1 MSLLRLEGIRA
12 GYGRTPV
19 LRGIDLEV
27 PAGHVVA
34 LIGANGAGKTTTL
47 RAISKLIAPSAGRL
61 WFDGQ
66 DITALRPE
74 QVVARG
80 IAHCPE
86 ERQLFPRMSVLEN
99 LEMGAYVAHGPLR
112 PRLQRV
118 YDLFP
123 RVAERRHQ
131 SAGSLSGGE
140 QQMVA
145 IGRALMSEPKLIL
158 FDEPSLGLS
167 PVMVRE
173 VARVIRELHGAGLAV
188 LLVEQNVQQSLALAT
203 RGYVLENGAI
213 TRAGSGEELL
223 ADPYLKEAYLGL

>member
-145 IGRALMSEPKLIL
+145 IGRALMSEPQLIL

-188 LLVEQNVQQSLALAT
+188 LLVEQNVQMAFQLAQTAYILA
-203 RGYVLENGAI
+203 NGEI
-213 TRAGSGEELL
+213 TDHGPPATLMATEQVRR
-223 ADPYLKEAYLGL
+223 AYLGG

>member
-19 LRGIDLEV
+19 LHGIDLSV
-27 PAGHVVA
+27 QAGSVVA

-47 RAISKLIAPSAGRL
+47 RTISKLITPAAGRL
-61 WFDGQ
+61 WFDGK
-66 DITALRPE
+66 DITGLRATE
-74 QVVARG
+74 VVARG

-99 LEMGAYVAHGPLR
+99 LEMGAYLARGSMSQ
-112 PRLQRV
+112 RLQRV
-118 YDLFP
+118 FELFP

-131 SAGSLSGGE
+131 RAGSLSGGE

-145 IGRALMSEPKLIL
+145 IGRALMSDPRLIL
-158 FDEPSLGLS
+158 FDEPSMGLS

-173 VARVIRELHGAGLAV
+173 VARVVRELHAAGLAV
-188 LLVEQNVQQSLALAT
+188 LLVEQNVQMAFQLAGMAYILA
-203 RGYVLENGAI
+203 NGEIVDYGPPSALMV
-213 TRAGSGEELL
+213 TEQVRR
-223 ADPYLKEAYLGL
+223 AYLGG